1 MGSAAVLIG
10 VNRTGGALPVLR
22 DAADSARRMERWA
35 RAQGINHVV
44 VITDDDGQSVDVSTL
59 KRAIRDVSELGTVE
73 RLIVFFAGHGINV
86 NRGER
91 WLLSDAPNDPQAAVN
106 VPGSV
111 ELARWGGIPYV
122 AMISDACRTAAD
134 GIQGQGVTGS
144 EIFPNEEIAE
154 FELPVDQFFA
164 CRLGRPSHE
173 VADGNATTKEY
184 KAIYTQAL
192 VEALEGIDRTVVDSQ
207 GYVRPRPLKDF
218 LQAEM
223 VRRISGLALQTKLI
237 QVPDARI
244 ASDGTAWL
252 SRIGG
257 GAPTV
262 GGGGSAGGGGGGGE
276 LKERAATGGLGG
288 GEETTR
294 EVLGAM
300 LDPVLGGS
308 LSEFDVRLGETSDSE
323 VPRIADIGAQV
334 ERTAS
339 TFGPLAFETGC
350 GFKVNGA
357 RVDDVVVGELDA
369 ERAGE
374 HGVRIYPLNRRAGN
388 VLLVLD
394 DGLGVA
400 LPAIPDFLTTVT
412 VEDGEIAGVAY
423 EPSEGSWRW
432 RPFVRRAREVR
443 ALRAVAASSA
453 DYGVFEL
460 DKRNAFEVARR
471 MQYAKGADP
480 ALAVYASYAYADQ
493 GRRELIRDVH
503 KRMTMDLGSAL
514 FDVALL
520 ARWPGGSSWY
530 GGELFGFA
538 PLLAQ
543 GWALLPASRMELPP
557 SLRGVE
563 RHVLPNSLWTAY
575 DPGGVELIRRAFAE
589 GDIR

>member
-10 VNRTGGALPVLR
+10 VDRTGGALPVLR
-22 DAADSARRMERWA
+22 DAAKSARRMESWA
-35 RAQGINHVV
+35 RAQGVDHVAV
-44 VITDDDGQSVDVSTL
+44 FTDENGQSVDVSML
-59 KRAIRDVSELGTVE
+59 KRAMRDLGERGTVE

-122 AMISDACRTAAD
+122 AMISDACRTAAE
-134 GIQGQGVTGS
+134 GIQGQGMTGS

-154 FELPVDQFFA
+154 LELPVDQFFA

-173 VADGNATTKEY
+173 VADGDTTTKEY

-192 VEALEGIDRTVVDSQ
+192 VGALEGADRTVVDPQ

-218 LQAEM
+218 LQAEV

-244 ASDGTAWL
+244 ASDDTAWL

-257 GAPTV
+257 GAAIAGDGNRV
-262 GGGGSAGGGGGGGE
+262 GAGGMGGPA
-276 LKERAATGGLGG
+276 ERAATVGLGG

-294 EVLGAM
+294 SVLGEM
-300 LDPVLGGS
+300 LAPVLGGS
-308 LSEFDVRLGETSDSE
+308 LGEFDARLLEASDSG

-339 TFGPLAFETGC
+339 TFGRTHFETGC

-357 RVDDVVVGELDA
+357 RVGDVVAGVLDS
-369 ERAGE
+369 EPAGE
-374 HGVRIYPLNRRAGN
+374 DAVRIYPRDERPGN
-388 VLLVLD
+388 VLLVLE
-394 DGLGVA
+394 DGLGIA
-400 LPAIPDFLTTVT
+400 LPAIPEFITTVT
-412 VEDGEIAGVAY
+412 VEDGEVAGVAY
-423 EPSEGSWRW
+423 EPSEGTWRW
-432 RPFVRRAREVR
+432 SFFDERAREVR
-443 ALRAVAASSA
+443 ALRAVAASSS

-460 DKRNAFEVARR
+460 DERNAFEVARR
-471 MQYAKGADP
+471 MQYAKAVDP

-493 GRRELIRDVH
+493 GRRDLIREMH
-503 KRMTMDLGSAL
+503 ELMFMDLGGAL

-520 ARWPGGSSWY
+520 ARQPDGRPSSGSS
-530 GGELFGFA
+530 LLGFA

-543 GWALLPASRMELPP
+543 GWALLPASRLELPP

-563 RHVLPNSLWTAY
+563 RHVLPNSLWTVY
-575 DPGGVELIRRAFAE
+575 DPGGVALISRAFAE
-589 GDIR
+589 GEVR

>member
-1 MGSAAVLIG
+1 M
-10 VNRTGGALPVLR
+10 
-22 DAADSARRMERWA
+22 
-35 RAQGINHVV
+35 
-44 VITDDDGQSVDVSTL
+44 L
-59 KRAIRDVSELGTVE
+59 KRAIRDLGERGTVE

-154 FELPVDQFFA
+154 LELPVDQFFA

-173 VADGNATTKEY
+173 VADGDTTTKEY
-184 KAIYTQAL
+184 RAIYTQAL
-192 VEALEGIDRTVVDSQ
+192 VGALEGAERTVVDRK

-218 LQAEM
+218 LQAD
-223 VRRISGLALQTKLI
+223 VARRISGLDLQTKLI

-244 ASDGTAWL
+244 ASDGEAWL

-257 GAPTV
+257 GGPTL
-262 GGGGSAGGGGGGGE
+262 GGGGPTGGGGPVE
-276 LKERAATGGLGG
+276 PAATAGPGGD
-288 GEETTR
+288 ETTR
-294 EVLGAM
+294 AALEGM
-300 LDPVLGGS
+300 LTPVLGGN
-308 LSEFDVRLGETSDSE
+308 LGEFDDRLLAASHSD
-323 VPRIADIGAQV
+323 VPRIADIGALV

-339 TFGPLAFETGC
+339 TFEATHFETRC
-350 GFKVNGA
+350 GFKVKGA
-357 RVDDVVVGELDA
+357 RVDDIVVGELGA
-369 ERAGE
+369 EAAGE
-374 HGVRIYPLNRRAGN
+374 HGVRINLHGRRAGN
-388 VLLVLD
+388 VLLVLEG
-394 DGLGVA
+394 GLGVA
-400 LPAIPDFLTTVT
+400 LPAIQDFLTTVT
-412 VEDGEIAGVAY
+412 VEDGEVAGVAY

-432 RPFVRRAREVR
+432 RIFTRRAREVR
-443 ALRAVAASSA
+443 ALRAVAASSS

-460 DKRNAFEVARR
+460 DERNAYEVARR
-471 MQYAKGADP
+471 MQYAKGIDP

-493 GRRELIRDVH
+493 NRREFIHEMHNL
-503 KRMTMDLGSAL
+503 MTQDLGGAL

-520 ARWPGGSSWY
+520 ARWRGGGPPY
-530 GGELFGFA
+530 GETFGFA

-543 GWALLPASRMELPP
+543 GWALLPASRMEVPP

-563 RHVLPNSLWTAY
+563 RHVLPNSLWTVY
-575 DPGGVELIRRAFAE
+575 DPGGVELITRAFAE
-589 GDIR
+589 GEIR